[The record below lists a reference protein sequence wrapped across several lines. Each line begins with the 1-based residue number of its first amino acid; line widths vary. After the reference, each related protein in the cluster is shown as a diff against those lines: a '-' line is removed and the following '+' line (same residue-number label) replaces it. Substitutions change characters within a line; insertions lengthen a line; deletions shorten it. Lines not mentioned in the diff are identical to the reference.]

1 MSMAVAL
8 GADHAGY
15 ELKSKLLPWLK
26 EQGFEVIDKG
36 ASSLDPLDDYPD
48 FAGPVAQA
56 VASGKARRGIV
67 VCGSGVGAVI
77 AANKIPGARASTCH
91 DTYSA
96 GQGVE
101 HDDMNVLCLGARIIG
116 EELARNLIT
125 AFLNAQFIA
134 EGKYLRRLDK
144 VIALER
150 HALKTEENQEGDS
163 RGGG

>member
-1 MSMAVAL
+1 MSMSVAL

-48 FAGPVAQA
+48 FAGPVAQS
-56 VASGKARRGIV
+56 VASGQSQRGII

-77 AANKIPGARASTCH
+77 AANKVPGARASTCH

-101 HDDMNVLCLGARIIG
+101 HDDMNVLCLGARIIDQK
-116 EELARNLIT
+116 LARDLIT
-125 AFLNAQFIA
+125 SFLNAQFIA
-134 EGKYLRRLDK
+134 EGKYRRRLDK

-150 HALKTEENQEGDS
+150 QALQATNNTTGEG
-163 RGGG
+163 